1 MANICETAIAFFA
14 TTEKHTDKLVNF
26 YNKLTDLK
34 KSKGRFPI
42 YFNSVYIAEQFGIDT
57 KHI

>member
-42 YFNSVYIAEQFGIDT
+42 YFNSVYIA
-57 KHI
+57 